1 MNVSII
7 IPVYNRA
14 DKIKKAVDS
23 VLTQTHEL
31 LELIVVDD
39 GSSDESAKV
48 LEEIDDKRLNII
60 RQPNKGVA
68 SARNLGIEK
77 SSCDWLAF
85 LDSDDHWLETKLEK
99 QISFHKENPD
109 YLISQTDEI
118 WIKNGVR
125 INPNKYNEKV
135 GGDIFEPS
143 LERCLISPSAVML
156 HSSLLNETGLFD
168 ERLPVCEDYD
178 LWLRIA
184 CQHQVG
190 LIDEKLVIKT
200 GGHDDQ
206 LSKKYWGMDRF
217 RVQAIRKLINDNV
230 LTDKQERVAIKVL
243 IKKLEILKNGAK
255 KRNNNEDVAEYDS
268 ILRCYQPTDVIGHCE
283 EHSDEA
289 ISGIAAP
296 LQVKTRNELQG
307 NK

>member
-31 LELIVVDD
+31 FELIVVDD

-68 SARNLGIEK
+68 AARNQGIEK

-99 QISFHKENPD
+99 QISFHKESPD
-109 YLISQTDEI
+109 CLISQTDEV

-125 INPNKYNEKV
+125 INPNKHNEKV
-135 GGDIFEPS
+135 GGDIFELS

-156 HSSLLNETGLFD
+156 HRSLLNETGLFD

-184 CQHQVG
+184 CQHVVG

-206 LSKKYWGMDRF
+206 LSKKHWGMDRF
-217 RVQAIRKLINDNV
+217 RVKAIRKLIDSNM
-230 LTDKQERVAIKVL
+230 LTDKQEIAAIKVL

-255 KRNNNEDVAEYDS
+255 KRNNNKDFAEYDS
-268 ILRCYQPTDVIGHCE
+268 IIRCYQSTDVTGHCE
-283 EHSDEA
+283 ECSDEA
-289 ISGIAAP
+289 ISGIAAS
-296 LQVKTRNELQG
+296 LQAKTRNDL
-307 NK
+307 